1 MSWLA
6 EIKDGLSLVLLSF
19 PSYFA
24 FVLNCI
30 NLTKLSSPKFVQSG
44 KDNFSQGVR
53 LFFGAHGLQVFCDP
67 RQSQQV
73 VYSVERNS
81 AYSKCSIPVVASA
94 TPPKGLKQIW
104 INTIAQRLW
113 AYELGFPYQ
122 IESF

>member
-44 KDNFSQGVR
+44 KDNFSQGVW
-53 LFFGAHGLQVFCDP
+53 LFFGAHGLQVFLWP
-67 RQSQQV
+67 KA
-73 VYSVERNS
+73 ES
-81 AYSKCSIPVVASA
+81 AS
-94 TPPKGLKQIW
+94 GLFCGEKQCLL
-104 INTIAQRLW
+104 QM
-113 AYELGFPYQ
+113 
-122 IESF
+122 